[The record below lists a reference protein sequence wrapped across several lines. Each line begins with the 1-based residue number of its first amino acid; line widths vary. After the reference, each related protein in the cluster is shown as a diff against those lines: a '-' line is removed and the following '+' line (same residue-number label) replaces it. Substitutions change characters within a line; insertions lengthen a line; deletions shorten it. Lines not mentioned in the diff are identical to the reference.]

1 MNDMTREELNFLSA
15 ALGAY
20 NFSEHTSRENAPSGK
35 SFFDIQTDL
44 KEKIARA
51 VASLTAAE
59 EAKATVEEAKAT
71 VEEDDMDLFD
81 PLPKFSAKSSDG
93 GYGAD
98 AKHQLWKIA
107 GKKYPG
113 LGYVV
118 GNIMDFENIDLAAD
132 AADEEARVL
141 MHQAREEFG
150 YE

>member
-15 ALGAY
+15 ALNSY
-20 NFSEHTSRENAPSGK
+20 KFWESTSREHAPSGK
-35 SFFDIQTDL
+35 SFFDIQDEI
-44 KEKIARA
+44 KGKIANA

-59 EAKATVEEAKAT
+59 EAKATEAAE
-71 VEEDDMDLFD
+71 EEDDMDVFD

-98 AKHQLWKIA
+98 AKHQLWRIA